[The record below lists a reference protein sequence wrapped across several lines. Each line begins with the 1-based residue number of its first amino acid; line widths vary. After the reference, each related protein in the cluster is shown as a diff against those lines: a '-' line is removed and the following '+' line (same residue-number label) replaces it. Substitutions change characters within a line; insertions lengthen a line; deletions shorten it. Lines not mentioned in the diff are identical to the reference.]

1 MPEKIKPFKS
11 IEEQINLLESRGLII
26 DDRAKAE
33 RALTHYNYYRLSGY
47 TLTLRKNDTFFEN
60 VKITDVMQI
69 YNFDA
74 ELRSLLLY
82 ILEYI
87 EVSFRTYIGYCHAK
101 EYGPLGYLNSK
112 NFDDVERFF
121 KFKTDLDEAINDNE
135 KSEIFIRHH
144 REKYEG
150 KFPIWVVVEL
160 LSFGTLSRL
169 YKNLCCNTRKIICKN
184 NYGLISDEYIGNWLQ
199 GLTILRNIC
208 AHRGRL
214 YNRYINFSLSFSS
227 KDKKKLREFGLD
239 IQTLSKQLFTYIF
252 IINKLV
258 QDEEVW
264 VNFIGRFEFLTTK
277 YSFVKISYYGFPENW
292 RDILKRE

>member
-1 MPEKIKPFKS
+1 MSEKTKPFKT
-11 IEEQINLLESRGLII
+11 IEEQINLLEQRGLVIE
-26 DDRAKAE
+26 DKKEAE
-33 RALTHYNYYRLSGY
+33 DILAHYNYYRLSGY
-47 TLTLRKNDTFFEN
+47 TLTLRKDDKFFEN
-60 VKITDVMQI
+60 VRFSDVMQI

-74 ELRSLLLY
+74 MLRSLLLY
-82 ILEYI
+82 VLEYI

-112 NFDDVERFF
+112 SFDDAERFF
-121 KFKTDLDEAINDNE
+121 KFKNDLDEAINDNG
-135 KSEIFIRHH
+135 KNEIFIRHH
-144 REKYEG
+144 KDRYEG
-150 KFPIWVVVEL
+150 NIPIWVVVEL

-169 YKNLCCNTRKIICKN
+169 FKNLCCDTRKYICKN

-214 YNRYINFSLSFSS
+214 YNRYINFSLPFSS
-227 KDKKKLREFGLD
+227 KDKRKLREFGLD
-239 IQTLSKQLFTYIF
+239 IQVVSKQLFSYIF

-258 QDEEVW
+258 KDEEVW
-264 VNFIGRFEFLTTK
+264 VNFIGRFERLIEK
-277 YSFVKISYYGFPENW
+277 YPFVKISYYGFPENW